1 MEEGLVRTNDTVKRY
16 RYGGLVMCD
25 PSVRRLK
32 RAVAEGLINDF
43 TSRMMA
49 ATAFL

>member
-1 MEEGLVRTNDTVKRY
+1 
-16 RYGGLVMCD
+16 MCD
-25 PSVRRLK
+25 PSVRRRT